1 MGKSTLE
8 LSAPGASLPRKSKSG
23 SPVQSNPAG
32 GGEVLDAMLP
42 GRDGENG
49 EGVENWGRRA
59 AKAATAVGD
68 EGERRVAGELLCS
81 NLVGANPTPHTL
93 R

>member
-1 MGKSTLE
+1 
-8 LSAPGASLPRKSKSG
+8 
-23 SPVQSNPAG
+23 
-32 GGEVLDAMLP
+32 VLDAMLP

-68 EGERRVAGELLCS
+68 EAKGEGGRWAGNQDLNGLGRPAGS
-81 NLVGANPTPHTL
+81 LGH
-93 R
+93 